1 MLNLSNM
8 EKEKKLMTII
18 VVLLLSII
26 WITLMWS
33 SSSLEVKDKKFQINQ
48 LTKQVDSLE
57 VLSDSLSVELFPA
70 QVELTRY
77 QVAYEIFLKRNP
89 KAASQFGDI
98 ISDETE

>member
-1 MLNLSNM
+1 M

-33 SSSLEVKDKKFQINQ
+33 SSSLEVKDKEFQINQ

-57 VLSDSLSVELFPA
+57 ILRDSLKMELFPKE
-70 QVELTRY
+70 VEVGRY
-77 QVAYEIFLKRNP
+77 QVAFEIFKEVNP
-89 KAASQFGDI
+89 KAASQFDDI
-98 ISDETE
+98 ISNKTE

>member
-1 MLNLSNM
+1 M

-77 QVAYEIFLKRNP
+77 HVAYEIFLKRNP

>member
-1 MLNLSNM
+1 M
-8 EKEKKLMTII
+8 EKEKKLMTYI

-33 SSSLEVKDKKFQINQ
+33 SSSLEVKDKEFQINQ

-57 VLSDSLSVELFPA
+57 VLSDSLKVELFPA
-70 QVELTRY
+70 EVELTRY
-77 QVAYEIFLKRNP
+77 QVAYEIFSKRNP

>member
-1 MLNLSNM
+1 M

-33 SSSLEVKDKKFQINQ
+33 SSSLEVKDKEFQINQ
-48 LTKQVDSLE
+48 LTKQVDSLK
-57 VLSDSLSVELFPA
+57 VLSDSMKVELFPA
-70 QVELTRY
+70 EVELTRY
-77 QVAYEIFLKRNP
+77 QVAYEIFSKRNP

>member
-1 MLNLSNM
+1 M

-33 SSSLEVKDKKFQINQ
+33 SSSLEVKDKEFQINQ
-48 LTKQVDSLE
+48 LTKQVDSLK
-57 VLSDSLSVELFPA
+57 VLSDSLKVELFPA
-70 QVELTRY
+70 EVELTRY
-77 QVAYEIFLKRNP
+77 QVAYEIFSKRNP

>member
-1 MLNLSNM
+1 M

-18 VVLLLSII
+18 VGLLLSII

-33 SSSLEVKDKKFQINQ
+33 SSSLEVKDKEFQINQ

-57 VLSDSLSVELFPA
+57 VLSDSLKVELFPA
-70 QVELTRY
+70 EVELTRY
-77 QVAYEIFLKRNP
+77 QVAYEIFSKRNP

>member
-1 MLNLSNM
+1 M

-33 SSSLEVKDKKFQINQ
+33 SSSLEVKDKEFQINQ

-57 VLSDSLSVELFPA
+57 VLSDSLKVELFPA
-70 QVELTRY
+70 EVELTRY

-98 ISDETE
+98 ISNETE

>member
-1 MLNLSNM
+1 M

-48 LTKQVDSLE
+48 LTKDYRMVS
-57 VLSDSLSVELFPA
+57 
-70 QVELTRY
+70 
-77 QVAYEIFLKRNP
+77 
-89 KAASQFGDI
+89 
-98 ISDETE
+98 

>member
-33 SSSLEVKDKKFQINQ
+33 SSSLEVKDKEFQINQ

-57 VLSDSLSVELFPA
+57 VLSDSLKVELFPA
-70 QVELTRY
+70 EVELTRY
-77 QVAYEIFLKRNP
+77 QVAYEIFSKRNP

>member
-1 MLNLSNM
+1 M

-18 VVLLLSII
+18 VGLLLSII

-33 SSSLEVKDKKFQINQ
+33 SSSLEVKDKEFQINQ

-57 VLSDSLSVELFPA
+57 VLSDSLQVELFPA
-70 QVELTRY
+70 EVELTRY

>member
-1 MLNLSNM
+1 M

-33 SSSLEVKDKKFQINQ
+33 ISSLEVKDKEFQINQ

-57 VLSDSLSVELFPA
+57 VLSDSLKVELFPA
-70 QVELTRY
+70 EVELTRY

>member
-1 MLNLSNM
+1 M

-33 SSSLEVKDKKFQINQ
+33 SSSLEVKDKEFQINQ

>member
-1 MLNLSNM
+1 M

-33 SSSLEVKDKKFQINQ
+33 SSSLEVKDKEFQINQ

-57 VLSDSLSVELFPA
+57 VLSDSLQVELFPA
-70 QVELTRY
+70 EVELTRY

>member
-1 MLNLSNM
+1 M

-33 SSSLEVKDKKFQINQ
+33 SSSLEVKDKEFQINQ

-57 VLSDSLSVELFPA
+57 VLSDSLKVELFPA
-70 QVELTRY
+70 EVELTRY